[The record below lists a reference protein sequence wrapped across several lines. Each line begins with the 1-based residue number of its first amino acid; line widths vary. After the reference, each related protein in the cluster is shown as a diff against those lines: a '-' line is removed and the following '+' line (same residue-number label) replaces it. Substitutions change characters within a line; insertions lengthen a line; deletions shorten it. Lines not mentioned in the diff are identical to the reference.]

1 MNEAITEYVPTLR
14 ERNIRLRILGDLSR
28 FDSESRAGLESSVE
42 ALSGSTGMTLSVAL
56 SYGGRDE
63 IVAAARQA
71 AVEGDITAETLSAH
85 LYTAGLPILNLIIR
99 TSGELRISNFLLWQ
113 SAYSEYY
120 FTSTL
125 WPISDGRS
133 FAVHCGIT
141 APASAASDVRKKRLR
156 LEIRLLEPESWQIQK
171 WLRFVF
177 FYGSGKRQTADI
189 IRFPDKTVSNRFA
202 NCVKCRCLQIQM
214 NL

>member
-1 MNEAITEYVPTLR
+1 MRLPPPQGRQPQRGISRRKRSRRTFTPPGCPTR
-14 ERNIRLRILGDLSR
+14 TS
-28 FDSESRAGLESSVE
+28 
-42 ALSGSTGMTLSVAL
+42 
-56 SYGGRDE
+56 
-63 IVAAARQA
+63 
-71 AVEGDITAETLSAH
+71 LSAPAASCVFP
-85 LYTAGLPILNLIIR
+85 TFCFGRARTVSTILPLP
-99 TSGELRISNFLLWQ
+99 SG
-113 SAYSEYY
+113 
-120 FTSTL
+120 
-125 WPISDGRS
+125 PISDGRS